1 MVAPPNKLPDSLTR
15 LLDTSAA
22 RSFAPTPGDRA
33 RSEKTAPPADPAEP
47 LNMAVLRGVVLTTA
61 GLVWAAILWL
71 ILRHVLE

>member
-22 RSFAPTPGDRA
+22 RSFAPTPGDRP
-33 RSEKTAPPADPAEP
+33 RDVKTAPPADPAEP
-47 LNMAVLRGVVLTTA
+47 LNMAVLRGVVLSTA
-61 GLVWAAILWL
+61 GLFWGAILWL